1 MGRGKGPRKPKGE
14 FDDLDEIFKSEVQA
28 VAGDH
33 DKLRT
38 IISKN
43 AVNLEVQVDAM
54 KKDPDVKEASDKLKE
69 AKRPYVDGIKFCK
82 KRIRFC
88 RQAAKDIGRPLPGTE
103 E

>member
-1 MGRGKGPRKPKGE
+1 MGRGKGPRKPKSE
-14 FDDLDEIFKSEVQA
+14 FDRLDEIFKAEVQA

-33 DKLRT
+33 DSLRT

-54 KKDPDVKEASDKLKE
+54 KKDPDIKTQADKLKDL
-69 AKRPYVDGIKFCK
+69 KRPYVDGIAFCK
-82 KRIRFC
+82 LRIRFC
-88 RQAAKDIGRPLPGTE
+88 RQAAKNIGRPLPGTE